1 MAPSTLKRVFALL
14 ALATIGSTITVSDS
28 TNGHPGL
35 DALAT
40 APLPIAAARRHRTAR
55 RRVEPGKGS
64 SESMSGLA
72 ALGCVQV
79 PALGKAELSDPHMTP
94 QVCRERCAAAAEGAA
109 FGIAAATKCYCTVD
123 VALLAA
129 VTDVEPSCALPG
141 CPDDRRLS
149 CGGEAGMMVVYAATD
164 AEAPGSGRTEGLLL
178 SEAVGHHE
186 SENEGERVELRAASP
201 EGFGDDGEEDGDD
214 DEDDD
219 DDHEP
224 SSAPGGVHLGTTA
237 TIGIAVGAV
246 ALSGV
251 ITGIV
256 MLLFCRRRRGRRER
270 SRGTD
275 MSRGRGIY
283 ERAGP
288 MPPMPPPLSTDRG
301 PWKPH
306 DTMAM
311 TVPYSIPESQDR
323 GPDRDTFEMS
333 EWRR

>member
-1 MAPSTLKRVFALL
+1 MAPSAFKRVFALL

-28 TNGHPGL
+28 TNGLPGI

-40 APLPIAAARRHRTAR
+40 TPLPISATRKSRTAR
-55 RRVEPGKGS
+55 RRVEPGNGS
-64 SESMSGLA
+64 SEPMSGLA

-79 PALGKAELSDPHMTP
+79 PALGKAEMSDPHMTP

-123 VALLAA
+123 VALLTA
-129 VTDVEPSCALPG
+129 VTDVEPSCTLPA
-141 CPDDRRLS
+141 CPDGRRLP
-149 CGGEAGMMVVYAATD
+149 CGGEAGMMMVYAATD

-178 SEAVGHHE
+178 SEAAGRHE

-201 EGFGDDGEEDGDD
+201 EAFPDDGEEDGDA
-214 DEDDD
+214 DE

-256 MLLFCRRRRGRRER
+256 MLLFCRRRRGRQEK

-275 MSRGRGIY
+275 RSRGRGIY

-301 PWKPH
+301 PRKPH
-306 DTMAM
+306 DAMAV
-311 TVPYSIPESQDR
+311 TVPYTIPESQDR
-323 GPDRDTFEMS
+323 GPGRDTFEMS
-333 EWRR
+333 ERWK